1 MGDPQV
7 CICPSD
13 SRTERGGDLVP
24 VELGGG
30 GWPGAAKTCSVED
43 LPRREGCPDA
53 G

>member
-1 MGDPQV
+1 MGNPQV
-7 CICPSD
+7 CIYPSD

-30 GWPGAAKTCSVED
+30 WPGSAKTCSVED
-43 LPRREGCPDA
+43 LPRREGCSDT